1 MRNTYTPKILVID
14 DASVDLE
21 IMTDILTRSGYKVQ
35 PVSSGRTALKSVA
48 VEMPDLILL
57 DIKMPDMDGYEVCRC
72 LKSDEKS
79 RGIPVIFISVL
90 DEAADKVEGFNAGGV
105 DFITKPFQPEDVL
118 ARVKTHLD
126 LRRLQKQMEIQNVHL
141 IEEIEERKR
150 MEEALRESEQRLSD
164 IINFLPDA
172 TFALNHEG
180 KIIAWNQAIEEMTG
194 EKAEDMLGKSDYEY
208 SLPFYG
214 IRRPMLIN
222 FVFQHDDEI
231 EKKYFFL
238 KREGNIILAEGNVSI
253 KGKILTLWA
262 KASPLY
268 NSSGSI
274 TGAIESIRDITDRK
288 KSEKA
293 LKKRERELESKTRKL
308 EELNAAL
315 QVLLKQREIDKDDFE
330 GRALSNIKELI
341 IPHIEQL
348 KKSNLKAR
356 DMVYISL
363 IESNLKDIISP
374 LSYRLSSKY
383 TTFTPKELQVIN
395 LVKEGKPTREIA
407 KILNT
412 SPGTVEF
419 HRNNIRTKLNL
430 KNKRANLRTYLM
442 SL

>member
-1 MRNTYTPKILVID
+1 
-14 DASVDLE
+14 
-21 IMTDILTRSGYKVQ
+21 MTDILTRSGYKVQ
-35 PVSSGRTALKSVA
+35 PVSSGRMALKSVA

-72 LKSDEKS
+72 LKSDENS

-105 DFITKPFQPEDVL
+105 DFITKPFQTEDVL

-150 MEEALRESEQRLSD
+150 MEEALLESEQRLSD

-194 EKAEDMLGKSDYEY
+194 EKAEDMLGKGDYEY

-222 FVFQHDDEI
+222 FVFRHDDEI

-253 KGKILTLWA
+253 KGKIHTLWA

-274 TGAIESIRDITDRK
+274 AGAIESIRDITDRK

-348 KKSNLKAR
+348 KKSNLKAK

-383 TTFTPKELQVIN
+383 TTFTPKELQIIN